1 MILGHKRPDS
11 THEQVHV
18 GLGLLTLVFYDT
30 IRKERF
36 LL

>member
-1 MILGHKRPDS
+1 MILWHKS
-11 THEQVHV
+11 TDPAYEQVHA
-18 GLGLLTLVFYDT
+18 GLGLLTLVSYDT

>member
-1 MILGHKRPDS
+1 MILGHKKPDP
-11 THEQVHV
+11 TYEQVHV
-18 GLGLLTLVFYDT
+18 GLELLTLISYDT

>member
-1 MILGHKRPDS
+1 MILGHKRPDP
-11 THEQVHV
+11 TYEQVHA
-18 GLGLLTLVFYDT
+18 GLGLLTLVSYDT